1 MNWKRAR
8 IPPMFVIISSA
19 SSSPSLPPVAQSII
33 LVHPINES
41 DPGMLGSGLTCCVN
55 SQSHT
60 AVITRC
66 HGYYLQLSSDLTAWP
81 LVGTDGQGME
91 LAEVFDLDNFKAPNH
106 SNSFELTTKNGL
118 TCCNFVQVFVMTDG
132 NEYFTWLEATHVP
145 ASLVEILHV
154 SITFPHWSAVLH

>member
-1 MNWKRAR
+1 MTNKCLSNVVYHYTKWYWCNWWTENEQEYH
-8 IPPMFVIISSA
+8 PCLSSA
-19 SSSPSLPPVAQSII
+19 SSSPSLPVAQSII

-81 LVGTDGQGME
+81 LVATDGQGME

-118 TCCNFVQVFVMTDG
+118 TCCNFVQVFVKTDG
-132 NEYFTWLEATHVP
+132 MN
-145 ASLVEILHV
+145 ILHG
-154 SITFPHWSAVLH
+154 